1 MFAVIGLGNPG
12 SQYKWTRHNVGFE
25 VINKLAYDYNINM
38 NKQKF
43 KAVIGEGRIGFE
55 KVLLVQPLT
64 YMNLSG
70 ESVRE
75 LVAFYKLEP
84 EDIIV
89 TCDDI
94 NLPLSHI
101 RIREKGSD
109 GGQKG
114 LRSILYQLG
123 YDNFT
128 RVRVGV
134 GEKPKEWDLADY
146 VLSKFREDENEDIIK
161 GITDAADAIVTIVKN
176 GGETREA
183 MNKYNKKGS
192 KEKKKKEPEEPG
204 KRDSDGNN
212 N

>member
-1 MFAVIGLGNPG
+1 MYAIIGLGNPG
-12 SQYKWTRHNVGFE
+12 RQYQWTRHNVGYE
-25 VINKLAYDYNINM
+25 VINKLAYDYNIDM

-43 KAVIGEGRIGFE
+43 KAVLGEGRIGFE
-55 KVLLVQPLT
+55 KVLLVQPIT

-75 LVAFYKLEP
+75 IVSFYKLEP

-114 LRSILYQLG
+114 LRSIMYQLG
-123 YDNFT
+123 YDTFT
-128 RVRVGV
+128 RVRVGI

-146 VLSKFREDENEDIIK
+146 VLSKFREDENDDIIK
-161 GITDAADAIVTIVKN
+161 GITDAADAITMIVKS
-176 GGETREA
+176 GETRAA

-192 KEKKKKEPEEPG
+192 KEKPKKETPEQ
-204 KRDSDGNN
+204 DSKEE
-212 N
+212 

>member
-1 MFAVIGLGNPG
+1 MYAKIGLGNPG
-12 SQYKWTRHNVGFE
+12 RQYQWTRHNVGYE
-25 VINKLAYDYNINM
+25 VINKLAYDYNIDM

-43 KAVIGEGRIGFE
+43 KAVLGEGRIGFE
-55 KVLLVQPLT
+55 KVLLVQPVT

-75 LVAFYKLEP
+75 IVSFYKLEP

-114 LRSILYQLG
+114 LRSIMYQLG
-123 YDNFT
+123 YDTFT
-128 RVRVGV
+128 RVRVGI

-146 VLSKFREDENEDIIK
+146 VLSKFREDENDDIIK
-161 GITDAADAIVTIVKN
+161 GITDAADAITMIVKS
-176 GGETREA
+176 GETRAA

-192 KEKKKKEPEEPG
+192 KEKPKKEDPEQDNKEE
-204 KRDSDGNN
+204 
-212 N
+212 

>member
-1 MFAVIGLGNPG
+1 MYAIIGLGNPG
-12 SQYKWTRHNVGFE
+12 RQYNWTRHNVGYE
-25 VINKLAYDYNINM
+25 VINKLAYDYNIDM

-55 KVLLVQPLT
+55 KVILVQPIT

-75 LVAFYKLEP
+75 IVSFYKLQP

-94 NLPLSHI
+94 NLPISHI

-114 LRSILYQLG
+114 LRNILYQLG

-128 RVRVGV
+128 RVRVGI
-134 GEKPKEWDLADY
+134 GEKPKDWDLADY
-146 VLSKFREDENEDIIK
+146 VLSKFREDENQDIIN
-161 GITDAADAIVTIVKN
+161 GITDAADAIVSIVKT
-176 GGETREA
+176 GDTRPA

-192 KEKKKKEPEEPG
+192 KEKPKKEDKANIEP
-204 KRDSDGNN
+204 RDGNN
-212 N
+212 E